1 MSLDIEHA
9 IDDLLNRFVALQ
21 EWGKKAGRPEGIY
34 DSILALDERIKQL
47 RKKIKV
53 GQIPDGPL
61 LELVKEIRD
70 GFDTKEYRAVLLDA
84 FNWRSA
90 QKSQTKATKED
101 QRKLRQLHSPPK
113 TNHKTSKK
121 LKKSHSVKS
130 RFSGSP
136 LQRLSYQEAKKQ
148 ETLKEQVMKAFLSF
162 IEKNETRLRLEYAKK
177 EELKHAYEEKQQ
189 RVFWRRR
196 LPGSYGARN

>member
-1 MSLDIEHA
+1 MSENIERA
-9 IDDLLNRFVALQ
+9 IEDLLERFVAIQ
-21 EWGKKAGRPEGIY
+21 NWGKTGTNAEGIY
-34 DSILALDERIKQL
+34 PSILDLDARIKDL
-47 RKKIKV
+47 RKKIKA
-53 GQIPDGPL
+53 GQLAEGLL
-61 LELVKEIRD
+61 LELVKEIQT
-70 GFDTKEYRAVLLDA
+70 GFNTKEYRAVLLDA

-90 QKSQTKATKED
+90 QRAQSKVKKEE
-101 QRKLRQLHSPPK
+101 QKRLRELQNPPK
-113 TNHKTSKK
+113 TNQKNSKK
-121 LKKSHSVKS
+121 LKKSPLVKR
-130 RFSGSP
+130 RFNASS
-136 LQRLSYQEAKKQ
+136 LHKVSYQEAKKQ